1 MATITHN
8 LPHVVRYGETLGS
21 IATRYQHEAKD
32 IAALNQLQAR
42 VRVGQ
47 VLMVNKKG
55 RENACGRSCVLITGK
70 HHLRCDCKK
79 KPRGFKEPRN
89 GNGCH
94 GNGQR
99 KSLTTGGAWNVQ
111 HTNMAGAGIYED
123 DQAFC
128 RSVTNACFEGAPRAT
143 TPTFQGTPSAA
154 LRSATAVTAFAP
166 LHYKGSAAERA
177 KFPQPTCGA
186 GQQDHTVNLFVLYDA
201 LCLNAETKVGGV
213 SRTSAREERKRF
225 PLPHFTRAELERSK
239 FPVPTINTRAEIE
252 RSKFPVP
259 IFN

>member
-32 IAALNQLQAR
+32 IVALNQLQAR

-79 KPRGFKEPRN
+79 KPRGFNEPRN
-89 GNGCH
+89 GNV
-94 GNGQR
+94 QR
-99 KSLTTGGAWNVQ
+99 KSLTTGGAWNVMQ
-111 HTNMAGAGIYED
+111 TNMAGAGIYED
-123 DQAFC
+123 EQTFC
-128 RSVTNACFEGAPRAT
+128 RSVANACFEAAPRPT
-143 TPTFQGTPSAA
+143 TPTFQRTPSTA
-154 LRSATAVTAFAP
+154 LRSATCVTAFAP

-177 KFPQPTCGA
+177 KFPEPTCGA

-201 LCLNAETKVGGV
+201 LGLNGETKVGGV
-213 SRTSAREERKRF
+213 SRTAACEERTKF
-225 PLPHFTRAELERSK
+225 PIPHFTRAEIERSK
-239 FPVPTINTRAEIE
+239 FPVPMINTRAEIE